1 MHGRSTGRSQG
12 QRSLMKVQ
20 LDTPGG
26 CMQRENGIQFPVW
39 FPSEKERGMYH
50 FEVLF
55 FFPWSVK
62 MHARQFPDS

>member
-1 MHGRSTGRSQG
+1 
-12 QRSLMKVQ
+12 MKVQ

-50 FEVLF
+50 FEVLS

-62 MHARQFPDS
+62 KHAREFPDS